1 MIHGVY
7 SGNENNIE
15 EIIDRVKKMA
25 ESAMKKT
32 ITALIS
38 RTNKYAGRERVD
50 AKQPQQTSKAGE
62 ETNQYQKNSLK
73 HLQRLHIGTIW
84 GLMNMLGA
92 RLGREIEDLTGAY
105 AHTLIQKSISEMNR
119 DNGQVY

>member
-92 RLGREIEDLTGAY
+92 RLGREIEELTGAD

>member
-92 RLGREIEDLTGAY
+92 RLGREIEDLTGLMRI
-105 AHTLIQKSISEMNR
+105 H
-119 DNGQVY
+119 

>member
-92 RLGREIEDLTGAY
+92 RLGREIEDLTGAD

>member
-1 MIHGVY
+1 M
-7 SGNENNIE
+7 
-15 EIIDRVKKMA
+15 
-25 ESAMKKT
+25 
-32 ITALIS
+32 IS

-92 RLGREIEDLTGAY
+92 RLGREIEDLTGAD